1 MGHFV
6 REDIPFYHALADAF
20 TIGDQYFCSIHGPTN
35 PNRMFLFSGT
45 SGLSV
50 GDARAQAVDNVDD
63 GNWTADMARDK
74 ADFPAVSRWTTYAER
89 LENAGISWKLYQ
101 EYENFGDN
109 SLAFFA
115 QFRGIDKASPL
126 YRRGRAWVEGSSLET
141 AATSQAEH
149 LVAAFA
155 RDVAADSLPQVSW
168 IVAPYR
174 YSEHPEATPAYGE
187 SLTARLVEALVA
199 NPAVWAKTALII
211 NYDENDG
218 FFDHIP
224 GPVPAIAREQGS
236 ARSTRAA
243 RPIRASRWGWAFA
256 CRCWW
261 FRPGRAGLRQFAGV
275 RPYLGDPL
283 PRTALR
289 GDGAQYQPLAPRGDR
304 RPDLDV
310 RFCRS

>member
-115 QFRGIDKASPL
+115 QFRGSTRPPRSIAGGGPGSRDRALKPPRPRRPSIWLPPL
-126 YRRGRAWVEGSSLET
+126 PGMLPPTACRKSRGSSRPI
-141 AATSQAEH
+141 AIPNIPK
-149 LVAAFA
+149 
-155 RDVAADSLPQVSW
+155 RPR
-168 IVAPYR
+168 PM
-174 YSEHPEATPAYGE
+174 
-187 SLTARLVEALVA
+187 A
-199 NPAVWAKTALII
+199 NP
-211 NYDENDG
+211 
-218 FFDHIP
+218 
-224 GPVPAIAREQGS
+224 
-236 ARSTRAA
+236 
-243 RPIRASRWGWAFA
+243 
-256 CRCWW
+256 
-261 FRPGRAGLRQFAGV
+261 
-275 RPYLGDPL
+275 
-283 PRTALR
+283 
-289 GDGAQYQPLAPRGDR
+289 
-304 RPDLDV
+304 
-310 RFCRS
+310 